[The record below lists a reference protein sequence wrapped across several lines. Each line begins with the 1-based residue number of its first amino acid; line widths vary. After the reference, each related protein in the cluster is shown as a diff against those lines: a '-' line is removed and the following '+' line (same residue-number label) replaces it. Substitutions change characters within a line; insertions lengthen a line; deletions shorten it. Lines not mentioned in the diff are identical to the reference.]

1 MTDFDTLN
9 ELFEKGK
16 DFYKLFSDYGDD
28 AIRYSLLRS
37 LDNQNIKEFLGNR
50 IDTSDT
56 KKLLRNAYN
65 SNNFC
70 FIIYDFSCYDNSNV
84 TISEVE
90 NYIMSKKEAILN
102 ERRLNEEVL
111 INIVEDMDI
120 VNCGIR
126 NDQVDDIIKPFV
138 RKKDFNSVDDIN
150 NELDNDLLPRIR
162 NYIYWSCF
170 NQLSNDLIENSFYSH
185 PSIIPTLRKIHDIDF
200 FIKIEGKIIPFDL
213 KITHISDEFFNK
225 YSEGLV
231 EENNNDTYISNNRDS
246 EIKKIKKY
254 YSSIKNEYN
263 LQNYGGLSKI
273 ELLEILKNLNDEEI
287 NEKIDEFYNNR
298 KNMIFE
304 IQNNIKPL
312 EWWNYKFQGE
322 RLFSNN
328 NRLFVF
334 LAHLND
340 FKDGKDLK
348 KDITDIR
355 SAITSK
361 LDNLTLDDIHTIN
374 YVYEKDPKVNGNYSI
389 NCISILITKE

>member
-16 DFYKLFSDYGDD
+16 DFYKLFSGYGDD

-50 IDTSDT
+50 IDTSDA
-56 KKLLRNAYN
+56 KKLLRNAY
-65 SNNFC
+65 
-70 FIIYDFSCYDNSNV
+70 NSNV

-254 YSSIKNEYN
+254 YSSIKNEYS

>member
-56 KKLLRNAYN
+56 KKLLRNAY
-65 SNNFC
+65 
-70 FIIYDFSCYDNSNV
+70 NSNV

>member
-56 KKLLRNAYN
+56 KKLLRNAY
-65 SNNFC
+65 
-70 FIIYDFSCYDNSNV
+70 NSNV

-254 YSSIKNEYN
+254 YSSIKNEYS

-334 LAHLND
+334 LAHLNE

-355 SAITSK
+355 AAITSK
-361 LDNLTLDDIHTIN
+361 LDNLTLNDIHTIN

>member
-1 MTDFDTLN
+1 MTDFETLD

-16 DFYKLFSDYGDD
+16 NFYKLFNDYDDD
-28 AIRYSLLRS
+28 AIRYALLRS
-37 LDNQNIKEFLGNR
+37 LDNNNIKEFLDEK

-56 KKLLRNAYN
+56 KKLLKNAYN
-65 SNNFC
+65 S
-70 FIIYDFSCYDNSNV
+70 DV
-84 TISEVE
+84 TIDEIE
-90 NYIMSKKEAILN
+90 EYIMSKKGDILA
-102 ERRLNEEVL
+102 ERRLNEETL

-138 RKKDFNSVDDIN
+138 RKKDFNSINDIN
-150 NELDNDLLPRIR
+150 EELDNELLPRIK
-162 NYIYWSCF
+162 NYVYWSCF

-200 FIKIEGKIIPFDL
+200 FIKVEGKIIPFDL
-213 KITHISDEFFNK
+213 KITHISDEFFNTF
-225 YSEGLV
+225 SEGL
-231 EENNNDTYISNNRDS
+231 EETNGNDTYISNNNES
-246 EIKKIKKY
+246 EIKVIKKY
-254 YSSIKNEYN
+254 YSSIKNQYH
-263 LQNYGGLSKI
+263 LQNYGGLSKL
-273 ELLEILKNLNDEEI
+273 ELLEILKNLNNDEI
-287 NEKIDEFYNNR
+287 NDKLEEFYANR

-304 IQNNIKPL
+304 IQDNIKPL
-312 EWWNYKFQGE
+312 EWWNYKYQGE

-334 LAHLND
+334 LAHLNE

-355 SAITSK
+355 TAITNK
-361 LDNLTLDDIHTIN
+361 LDNLTLNDIHIIN
-374 YVYEKDPKVNGNYSI
+374 YIYEKDPRVNGQYSI